1 MPKPI
6 HAVLVCCALL
16 LAASISVATVSVA
29 KSAANPATV
38 KFTAAPKKFV
48 CLDDLPQ
55 IVISYGWDKKSGVEQ
70 PFPLAPLLLP
80 GTPQPD
86 TPKPGTLETTASL
99 GKVDT
104 PSAQVGYGPGLIHIL
119 YFPPENKGSETL
131 VTTLTYGSFTKTDTA
146 SFKVGTCNYNLVI
159 KAWNDETGSGTT
171 DTSYF
176 SAEGPIS
183 IADDNTI
190 SGELRTDVWLD
201 IVSTNPVED
210 CQLVPIPM
218 GKSTLTVSGT
228 MDTDWLGNTTMHMNI
243 KYNKVEMTPK
253 SANVDCVNKVDKSK
267 VEKPF
272 NYPPSANP
280 GDYLFAVFDF
290 VNMAQIVDTYGKGGQ
305 AYYIIEKLK

>member
-6 HAVLVCCALL
+6 RAVIVCCALL
-16 LAASISVATVSVA
+16 LAASLSVATVSVA
-29 KSAANPATV
+29 KSAGNPAAV

-48 CLDDLPQ
+48 CLNDLPQ
-55 IVISYGWDKKSGVEQ
+55 IVISYSWDKKSGVEQ
-70 PFPLAPLLLP
+70 PFPLAPLVLP

-99 GKVDT
+99 GAVTT
-104 PSAQVGYGPGLIHIL
+104 PSAQVEYGPGLIHMH
-119 YFPPENKGSETL
+119 YFPEKEGSETL
-131 VTTLTYGSFTKTDTA
+131 VTTLSYGTYTKTASA

-159 KAWNDETGSGTT
+159 KAWNDQTGSGTT

-267 VEKPF
+267 IEKPF

-280 GDYLFAVFDF
+280 GDYLLSVFDF